1 MKILNPSQIDKA
13 VDALKKGCVI
23 EIPTDTVNGLVC
35 DYYNKTA
42 EEEIFRIKKRPK
54 EKILSI
60 FVSSIDEV
68 KKIVPIDT
76 RQEKFLE
83 KVWPGKI
90 TCVIKK
96 DIGGFRIPNDKF
108 VLEIL
113 KKFGGPL
120 LQTSANISGEP
131 PVGGL
136 PSTVVD
142 LTIWPPKILR
152 QGAVSEEELLAREF
166 RELLTNV
173 TELR

>member
-1 MKILNPSQIDKA
+1 MNVEEI
-13 VDALKKGCVI
+13 VRRLKKGGVV
-23 EIPTDTVNGLVC
+23 EIPTDTVRGLAC
-35 DYYNKTA
+35 DYYNKAA

-68 KKIVPIDT
+68 KKIVPVSE
-76 RQEKFLE
+76 RQEKFLK

-90 TCVIKK
+90 TCVLKK
-96 DIGGFRIPNDKF
+96 DVGGFRIPNDKF
-108 VLEIL
+108 VLGIL

-120 LQTSANISGEP
+120 LQTSANISGES

-142 LTIWPPKILR
+142 LTVWPPKILR
-152 QGAVSEEELLAREF
+152 EGAVSKEEIMRYIEGL
-166 RELLTNV
+166 
-173 TELR
+173 

>member
-1 MKILNPSQIDKA
+1 MKVLRPSAKNLEEAVRILKA
-13 VDALKKGCVI
+13 GGVVK
-23 EIPTDTVNGLVC
+23 IPTDTVNGFVC

-54 EKILSI
+54 EKILPI

-68 KKIVPIDT
+68 KKIVPVSE
-76 RQEKFLE
+76 RQEKFLK
-83 KVWPGKI
+83 KVWPGKV
-90 TCVIKK
+90 TCVLKK
-96 DIGGFRIPNDKF
+96 EVGGFRIPNDKF

-136 PSTVVD
+136 PSAVVD
-142 LTIWPPKILR
+142 LTVWPPKILR
-152 QGAVSEEELLAREF
+152 EGAVSEEEIMSYIE
-166 RELLTNV
+166 
-173 TELR
+173 